1 MLIVLT
7 INHEINHFLYISYNY
22 QYDENVIE
30 VFFLSRTFLIK
41 LSG

>member
-30 VFFLSRTFLIK
+30 VFFYQELF
-41 LSG
+41 